1 MPYKRKYQKRKTTRK
16 PKTQTKG
23 IIYNPRSG
31 FGPLGKSFIATF
43 NYSET
48 VVIDPVTSESGDH
61 VFSANGISKPDYT
74 NSLNVHQPYGT
85 DQITPFFDHYTVVG
99 SKCTVKAISGQIGLP
114 CCLGLALKDAATAIN
129 TSAKALRERGGTQ
142 LKLMAPVGGG
152 ANKQSISRT
161 YSAKKFHGKST
172 VVGESELRGN
182 TSAISDYTNN
192 PAEQAFYHVVVAPQ
206 HQGDNVGAQI
216 VQVDIQY
223 TVVFTEPKVLASS

>member
-1 MPYKRKYQKRKTTRK
+1 MAGRKKMYKKKRGR
-16 PKTQTKG
+16 KTQTRG

-31 FGPLGKSFIATF
+31 FGPLGRSFMATF

-61 VFSANGISKPDYT
+61 VFSASGIAKPDYS
-74 NSLNVHQPYGT
+74 NAANVHQPYGT

-99 SKCTVKAISGQIGLP
+99 SKCTVKAVSGQIGLP

-142 LKLMAPVGGG
+142 LRLLAPVGSGN
-152 ANKQSISRT
+152 NKMIISKT
-161 YSAKKFHGKST
+161 YSAKKFHGKAAI
-172 VVGESELRGN
+172 VGDANLRGN
-182 TSAISDYTNN
+182 TSAISDYANN

>member
-1 MPYKRKYQKRKTTRK
+1 
-16 PKTQTKG
+16 
-23 IIYNPRSG
+23 
-31 FGPLGKSFIATF
+31 
-43 NYSET
+43 

-61 VFSANGISKPDYT
+61 VFSANGIAKPDYSNST
-74 NSLNVHQPYGT
+74 NTHQPYGT
-85 DQITPFFDHYTVVG
+85 DQLTPFFDHYTVVG
-99 SKCTVKAISGQIGLP
+99 SKITIKAVTGQIGLP

-142 LKLMAPVGGG
+142 LRLMGPVGGG
-152 ANKQSISRT
+152 ANKQMLSRT
-161 YSAKKFHGKST
+161 YSAKKFHGKAT

-182 TSAISDYTNN
+182 TSAISDYANN
-192 PAEQAFYHVVVAPQ
+192 PTEQAFYHVVVAPQ